1 MAVGYSCTVRRIRCA
16 LAAQRPR
23 RAASSLAPRRPHL
36 GALSVPARLASR
48 SARIITVLTGRRIRR
63 AAAVFQGLL
72 VLVEVVEEARELVRG
87 PAHGVDRLHVVHARR
102 AEQADRAEIAV
113 LQAVG
118 RTDERDS
125 PEARLLDLGADP
137 HERAFRAEARA
148 HELEERGPLL
158 ELLEEALVTGQVA
171 HRELV
176 EEAGS
181 AADVEVLLSRLQ
193 HLGEGRLERGEEGPL
208 ARWQLRGLEPAPPA
222 MRTGAGSRK

>member
-36 GALSVPARLASR
+36 GALSVPAGFVCG

-72 VLVEVVEEARELVRG
+72 LLVELLDEARELVRS

-125 PEARLLDLGADP
+125 PENGSLGLGVD
-137 HERAFRAEARA
+137 RS
-148 HELEERGPLL
+148 L
-158 ELLEEALVTGQVA
+158 
-171 HRELV
+171 
-176 EEAGS
+176 S
-181 AADVEVLLSRLQ
+181 AS
-193 HLGEGRLERGEEGPL
+193 
-208 ARWQLRGLEPAPPA
+208 PP
-222 MRTGAGSRK
+222 